1 LALLLALQ
9 MCREMGYSKIHLEG
23 DAKGVI
29 KVVNSKDAD
38 RSWMGHLIEDIKVE
52 LQAKKK

>member
-1 LALLLALQ
+1 
-9 MCREMGYSKIHLEG
+9 MCHEMGYSKIHLEG

-29 KVVNSKDAD
+29 EVVNSKDDD

-52 LQAKKK
+52 LQAKKN

>member
-1 LALLLALQ
+1 
-9 MCREMGYSKIHLEG
+9 MGYSKIHLEG